1 MTQLLHVEAE
11 PKIREKWQMGGLSM
25 NNGPVL
31 TLSKLGLHW
40 VALEKTKEANLFYML
55 SNSPYKCVLPLLT
68 TGF

>member
-11 PKIREKWQMGGLSM
+11 PKIREKRQMGGLSM

-40 VALEKTKEANLFYML
+40 VALEKTKFYML

>member
-1 MTQLLHVEAE
+1 
-11 PKIREKWQMGGLSM
+11 M

-55 SNSPYKCVLPLLT
+55 SHSPYKCVLPLLT
-68 TGF
+68 TDF